1 VGHSDIAPL
10 RKIDPGEKFPW
21 KKIAYDNIGIW
32 HTLKS
37 SFLKKYRN
45 QKIVEK
51 KEKIKFIKNLRKIGY
66 RFSKKKPIFVKTL
79 NAFQRHFRQ
88 ELINN
93 FFDKECSIIARN
105 LVKNYK
111 KP

>member
-1 VGHSDIAPL
+1 M
-10 RKIDPGEKFPW
+10 RKVDPGEKFPW
-21 KKIAYDNIGIW
+21 GELADNNIGIW
-32 HTLKS
+32 HTHKS

-45 QKIVEK
+45 IKILEK

-66 RFSKKKPIFVKTL
+66 RFSDKKKRTFIKTL

-88 ELINN
+88 ELIKNLV
-93 FFDKECSIIARN
+93 DKECAIIAHN